1 MKKATSFG
9 INTVTGNRMVGGEA
23 GYEAVAPID
32 VLQGYVQAAVESVVG
47 NSALDY
53 DLLADKI
60 ANACARTNTTLEL
73 DGRQLGRVVRGYV

>member
-1 MKKATSFG
+1 M
-9 INTVTGNRMVGGEA
+9 
-23 GYEAVAPID
+23 
-32 VLQGYVQAAVESVVG
+32 LQGYVQAAVESVVG

>member
-1 MKKATSFG
+1 
-9 INTVTGNRMVGGEA
+9 MVGGEA

-32 VLQGYVQAAVESVVG
+32 VLQGYIQAAVESVVG